1 MNTLILGMGN
11 ELFGDDAVGIHV
23 VYRLRE
29 LLEKEPEAC
38 AFLEN
43 SDLLECTISGLRIL
57 DVVEGYDRVILID
70 TIKKEKPIT
79 GTITILR
86 GQELRHIPGPSPHYV
101 SIPQALE
108 IGRLSG
114 IQVPDRIDIIAVEA
128 KDLYRMG
135 EQLSQEMVD
144 AIPEIIHKI
153 KGLLEDA

>member
-1 MNTLILGMGN
+1 MGN

-23 VYRLRE
+23 VYRLKE
-29 LLEKEPEAC
+29 LLEKEPDAC
-38 AFLEN
+38 TFMEN
-43 SDLLECTISGLRIL
+43 TDLLECTISGLRIL

-70 TIKKEKPIT
+70 TIKRENPKT
-79 GTITILR
+79 GAITILR
-86 GQELRHIPGPSPHYV
+86 GQDLRHIPGPSPHYV

-114 IQVPDRIDIIAVEA
+114 VQVPDRIDIVAVEA

-144 AIPEIIHKI
+144 AIPEIIHRI
-153 KGLLEDA
+153 KGLLEQA